1 MFMALFDVS
10 FKGQSVFMRWQIK
23 TYIMPILKGLLEVL
37 FGIIM
42 VIGVCA
48 FQYDLKTP
56 LAETSALTT

>member
-48 FQYDLKTP
+48 FQYD
-56 LAETSALTT
+56 